1 MQKGPATTDLTSCCP
16 CTRKPARAPPWSAPH
31 AASAAA
37 GPPAEQTASTSEF
50 DGLVLISAGRDL
62 LRGPAVLKS
71 DLTLEDNAL
80 GKGHITLDDDLL
92 AVDERRRA
100 VGDELLHCVN
110 ELVHVVQLDR
120 GRHVLALLLQRDPEV
135 RRERVG
141 VRPQREEVARGLHG
155 GEAGAG
161 HHEGRRALEALDRS
175 THGRLQLQH
184 ERRGFVA
191 RVHSLVVL
199 HDRQRQEAVVL
210 LELRLQCLQVD
221 PEVVGV
227 EELVPLGVLECLLV
241 LLRALRRLAEQQVA
255 GGLVLGQV
263 PALAVRGRA
272 LRGLHHEGGARIGE
286 VGEDL
291 EVHRGAEVVGVG
303 HKHVLEAFLQQ
314 FVQGAAA
321 EHRRIEVAVPRRAP
335 LVAGLLLPSGRAEIA
350 GSHLGCLV
358 LHELKVGALAELL
371 VRGERLERVCG
382 RGERVHKHELN
393 LGLELLVH
401 GPHLLGDQ
409 VQETVA
415 LRDGQERLR
424 LVETHASA
432 EASIQLQN
440 DRLLEQRRIGLDLDL
455 LVVHEALDGVDRGLR
470 DHDVGAGGQHAEVV
484 LEGGD
489 GGLVAALLLHLRL
502 VGWPQLR
509 ELGGSA
515 GAHDVHEGG
524 LQGGAADEKAVDVG
538 LADELLAVL
547 RRHAAAVL
555 DLDVVSDLGA
565 DGGLEVGADGG
576 VRLLGLIRG
585 GDLAGADGP
594 DRLVGDDDLLGVE
607 KTVDLCHLHI
617 HLSKHGTQALLADF
631 LWLADAEDARHARIE
646 DVLQLG
652 RKSRVVVH
660 RQNAKLPT
668 ALGMPDKHLA
678 DAHVLHLLHSH
689 LARERTA
696 TLEVAILRCDQGI
709 VRELVRA
716 IRDVQ
721 RRWAH
726 IHVALAGVASIDVG
740 DEAIECL
747 HRLGVALPIAT
758 DDWPARGTAHGCS
771 KHSRG
776 SCDSTG

>member
-401 GPHLLGDQ
+401 GAHLLRDQ
-409 VQETVA
+409 VQEAVA
-415 LRDGQERLR
+415 LGDRQQGLR
-424 LVETHASA
+424 LVEAHACA
-432 EASIQLQN
+432 EAAVQLQN
-440 DRLLEQRRIGLDLDL
+440 HGALEKAGVRLHVELLEILEG
-455 LVVHEALDGVDRGLR
+455 LDGVEQGLGQ
-470 DHDVGAGGQHAEVV
+470 HDVRARGEHAQIV

-489 GGLVAALLLHLRL
+489 GCSRQLLLLHLRL
-502 VGWPQLR
+502 VRRPDLHQLR
-509 ELGGSA
+509 
-515 GAHDVHEGG
+515 GAHGANDVHEGR
-524 LQGGAADEKAVDVG
+524 LQGRSADEEAIDVG
-538 LADELLAVL
+538 LADEFLAVFGS
-547 RRHAAAVL
+547 HAATIL
-555 DLDVVSDLGA
+555 DA
-565 DGGLEVGADGG
+565 
-576 VRLLGLIRG
+576 
-585 GDLAGADGP
+585 DLASD
-594 DRLVGDDDLLGVE
+594 
-607 KTVDLCHLHI
+607 
-617 HLSKHGTQALLADF
+617 
-631 LWLADAEDARHARIE
+631 
-646 DVLQLG
+646 
-652 RKSRVVVH
+652 
-660 RQNAKLPT
+660 
-668 ALGMPDKHLA
+668 
-678 DAHVLHLLHSH
+678 
-689 LARERTA
+689 
-696 TLEVAILRCDQGI
+696 
-709 VRELVRA
+709 VRA
-716 IRDVQ
+716 D
-721 RRWAH
+721 
-726 IHVALAGVASIDVG
+726 
-740 DEAIECL
+740 
-747 HRLGVALPIAT
+747 
-758 DDWPARGTAHGCS
+758 RG
-771 KHSRG
+771 
-776 SCDSTG
+776 